1 MESLTDLYVT
11 RLHYLE
17 NIPDL
22 FEMHPWVIKT
32 LCMFWEVLKKFEAL
46 PVMFET
52 LLVVLGN
59 SLTSPRSIA
68 IYLNLSLKDWDSSI
82 GT

>member
-1 MESLTDLYVT
+1 MTN
-11 RLHYLE
+11 LHYLE
-17 NIPDL
+17 NVPVL

-32 LCMFWEVLKKFEAL
+32 LCLFWKVLKKFEAL

-59 SLTSPRSIA
+59 SLTHT
-68 IYLNLSLKDWDSSI
+68 IYLNLSLKDWDPSI